1 MSSFNIIQ
9 LSVFP
14 LRKNE
19 AIENADVF
27 DDPLVNLRSDYMHDD
42 DSPLRGERLRQGIRR
57 LGPMLA
63 PIAVVDSDKGTLTF
77 KSRAVVSS
85 AYARHIRKAAEEHVH
100 QAILGK
106 PDQCSFRRTVDDA
119 CGIDDLFH
127 MRCALTASQL
137 ISNYLNGWLPQTLH
151 FGNILTAH
159 C

>member
-9 LSVFP
+9 LSAFP
-14 LRKNE
+14 VRKDR

-27 DDPLVNLRSDYMHDD
+27 DDPLVNQRSDYLHDD
-42 DSPLRGERLRQGIRR
+42 DSPLCGERLREGIRR

-63 PIAVVDSDKGTLTF
+63 PVAVVDPDKGTLTF

-85 AYARHIRKAAEEHVH
+85 AYASHIRKAAEEHVR
-100 QAILGK
+100 QAICGK
-106 PDQCSFRRTVDDA
+106 PDQYSFRRAVDEA

-127 MRCALTASQL
+127 MQYALTASQL
-137 ISNYLNGWLPQTLH
+137 INDYLNGWLPQTLH
-151 FGNILTAH
+151 FGNILSAH